1 MRALSQEAAGKTLM
15 NEMSMMHVEPTYNFL
30 LVALSYCVSVFGSY
44 TSLQLIEGIRSQE
57 KSSVMWLIGAAL
69 ALGGGAIWTMHFIG
83 MLAYDMGMPVGYDP
97 LITFASLIIAIIVV
111 GIGIALVSAKSE
123 STSRLIVAGIITG
136 LGVASM
142 HYSGME
148 AMVMAANHSYDTGL
162 LLLSLVIAIVAATA
176 ALWLA
181 FNLSGNLHKLGA
193 SFIMGVAVCGMHYT
207 GMAAMTMTPT
217 GEKVHIESSMEP
229 MTMGLMVFGF
239 SMLLLVLS
247 LIVALSQL
255 NQRMYE
261 EMESLDDDDEL
272 LSRDNPL

>member
-1 MRALSQEAAGKTLM
+1 MDNMTMLNNDPS
-15 NEMSMMHVEPTYNFL
+15 YNYL
-30 LVALSYCVSVFGSY
+30 LVTLSYCVSVFGSY
-44 TSLQLIEGIRSQE
+44 TSLQLIDGMRAQKKNSPL
-57 KSSVMWLIGAAL
+57 WLIGAAL

-97 LITFASLIIAIIVV
+97 LITFLSLFIAVSVV
-111 GIGIALVSAKSE
+111 AIGIAMVSNESKSFL
-123 STSRLIVAGIITG
+123 RLIFAGTVTG

-148 AMVMAANHSYDTGL
+148 AMVMAADMSYDTGML
-162 LLLSLVIAIVAATA
+162 ALSLVIAVVAATA

-193 SFIMGVAVCGMHYT
+193 SFIMGIAVCGMHYT
-207 GMAAMTMTPT
+207 GMAAMSMTAN
-217 GEKVHIESSMEP
+217 GSQVHIEASMDP
-229 MTMGLMVFGF
+229 MTMGLMIFCF

-255 NQRMYE
+255 NQHMYE
-261 EMESLDDDDEL
+261 EMEADIDEAMQT
-272 LSRDNPL
+272 D